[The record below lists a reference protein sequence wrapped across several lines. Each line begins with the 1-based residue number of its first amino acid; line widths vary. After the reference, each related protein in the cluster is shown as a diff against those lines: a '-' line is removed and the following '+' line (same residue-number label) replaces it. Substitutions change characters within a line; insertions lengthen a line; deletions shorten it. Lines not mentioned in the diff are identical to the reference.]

1 MFLFSKIAF
10 SKRFFFLSKTIN
22 FKNGYENID
31 FKPLLED
38 KVVNGANILFHFVG
52 FGGSNASLVLS
63 NKRS

>member
-1 MFLFSKIAF
+1 MP
-10 SKRFFFLSKTIN
+10 KTIN